1 LTFDARVEKGFTLG
15 RGRLA
20 AVLEAFN
27 VPGSSIEVEQY
38 VIWGPS
44 YRASSAVQPPRV
56 VRLGLRLDF

>member
-1 LTFDARVEKGFTLG
+1 VEKGFTVG

-20 AVLEAFN
+20 AVVEVFN
-27 VPGSSIEVEQY
+27 LGGSSIEVEEH

-44 YRASSAVQPPRV
+44 YRATSAVQPPRV